1 MFNEN
6 NPETYQAVVNDLGID
21 PELQTLVSHEERFQE
36 ILNRHRSVLI

>member
-6 NPETYQAVVNDLGID
+6 DPETYQAVVNDLGID
-21 PELQTLVSHEERFQE
+21 PEAQTLVSHEERFQE